1 MRNPLSIAAAAAAA
15 ILLAATPL
23 RAQDAQSAVW
33 DASISGDTVALV
45 KALDDG
51 AKIDSLD
58 TRRSQNG
65 RMALNW
71 AAYNNHAAAARILL
85 DRGAPIEAKN
95 LTGFTALHHA
105 AEAGSLEAAEVL
117 VARGAKLDTTNRT
130 GATPLETAIEQGQT
144 AMVAALK
151 KAAEPR

>member
-1 MRNPLSIAAAAAAA
+1 MRKPLHIAAAAAAA
-15 ILLAATPL
+15 MLLAATPL
-23 RAQDAQSAVW
+23 RAQDAQSALW

-58 TRRSQNG
+58 TRRSTNG

-71 AAYNNHAAAARILL
+71 AAYNNHAAAVRILL

-105 AEAGSLEAAEVL
+105 AEAGSLEAAEL
-117 VARGAKLDTTNRT
+117 LIARGAKLDTTNRS
-130 GATPLETAIEQGQT
+130 GATPLETASEQGQT
-144 AMVAALK
+144 ALVAALN
-151 KAAEPR
+151 KAAAAR